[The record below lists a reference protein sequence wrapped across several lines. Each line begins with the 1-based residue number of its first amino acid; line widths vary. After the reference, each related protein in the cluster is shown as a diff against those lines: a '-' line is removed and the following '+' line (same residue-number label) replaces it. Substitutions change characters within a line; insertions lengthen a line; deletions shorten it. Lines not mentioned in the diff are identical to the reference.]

1 MIINQFAPAPAKL
14 LDMASRDARHILA
27 ARSWCVLRKAVLDP
41 LPRLEGYLLS
51 DIVAMR
57 FSLLMETVT
66 QIWPEPFAIHR
77 PCCGFASLDELLLAD
92 AIRVAARDDRPQ
104 FEMLLREM
112 LPGDARNIFYAR
124 AQGLHD

>member
-1 MIINQFAPAPAKL
+1 MIINQFALAPAKL

-27 ARSWCVLRKAVLDP
+27 ARSWCVLRKAALDP

-77 PCCGFASLDELLLAD
+77 PCCGLASLDELLLAD

-124 AQGLHD
+124 AQRLHD